1 MSVAA
6 GSSVWTADQRKLVLG
21 RLLKSGGSGSVY
33 LIPESPLQVAKI
45 YHDRV
50 NRVESEQKVAAMLE
64 LSPRLPDIVEGGRR
78 YVQIAWPN
86 ALLRDDQGRFVGFLM
101 PAVDVDATSELEC
114 ILQERQARAAGLPT
128 GLGAKITLAANLALV
143 IAALHAQRHH
153 VIDLKPVNLRFYPR
167 SLYMAMLDCDG
178 FSIQGR
184 RGRFTADQ
192 VTPDYLAPEFQGK
205 VLAAVA
211 EEQQDRFALA
221 VVIFQLL
228 NFGIHPFTGRPASD
242 HVATDIPGRIA
253 QRCYAYGLRANANLS
268 PGAVSGH
275 RSMPADLRLLFDR
288 AFESSGPTRPSAGE
302 WVTLLK
308 TYALRS
314 SGRLTVCRVDKE
326 HQHFTGFP
334 CAACARVALIA
345 VTAQD
350 AAAAKAAA
358 AAAASAERAKVIARA
373 VGVRPPRSAPI
384 ARPTHPI
391 NPNAAQ
397 ATPGPIATPVMPPHT
412 PRSYRRVGQVG
423 GMVFFFI
430 WLVFMMMVTRGFAPM
445 PSLSAGPSRPPA
457 SSMPSQQVQAAPPPT
472 MQSNR
477 DGMPDLAQ
485 NDIEVATAAVVS
497 GDQRARESAMSNLRG
512 VAAKHPTSP
521 GGAYQGDFARYS
533 ADWAHADSQALLLM
547 INELKAAIQQDRYDG
562 AAEFDLGWIELIEG
576 DRTSARSA
584 FIGAIASDPNRA
596 AAWYGFGVATTS
608 DDEAVGAL
616 TIAETLSPDLTT
628 AQAVRDRFPADLL
641 SHAGIKPQRFAILQ
655 ARARQFAVDM
665 AGGSLPADIKALA
678 AQPLPPG

>member
-1 MSVAA
+1 
-6 GSSVWTADQRKLVLG
+6 
-21 RLLKSGGSGSVY
+21 
-33 LIPESPLQVAKI
+33 
-45 YHDRV
+45 
-50 NRVESEQKVAAMLE
+50 
-64 LSPRLPDIVEGGRR
+64 
-78 YVQIAWPN
+78 
-86 ALLRDDQGRFVGFLM
+86 
-101 PAVDVDATSELEC
+101 
-114 ILQERQARAAGLPT
+114 
-128 GLGAKITLAANLALV
+128 
-143 IAALHAQRHH
+143 
-153 VIDLKPVNLRFYPR
+153 
-167 SLYMAMLDCDG
+167 
-178 FSIQGR
+178 
-184 RGRFTADQ
+184 
-192 VTPDYLAPEFQGK
+192 
-205 VLAAVA
+205 
-211 EEQQDRFALA
+211 
-221 VVIFQLL
+221 
-228 NFGIHPFTGRPASD
+228 
-242 HVATDIPGRIA
+242 
-253 QRCYAYGLRANANLS
+253 
-268 PGAVSGH
+268 
-275 RSMPADLRLLFDR
+275 
-288 AFESSGPTRPSAGE
+288 
-302 WVTLLK
+302 
-308 TYALRS
+308 
-314 SGRLTVCRVDKE
+314 
-326 HQHFTGFP
+326 
-334 CAACARVALIA
+334 
-345 VTAQD
+345 
-350 AAAAKAAA
+350 
-358 AAAASAERAKVIARA
+358 
-373 VGVRPPRSAPI
+373 
-384 ARPTHPI
+384 
-391 NPNAAQ
+391 
-397 ATPGPIATPVMPPHT
+397 
-412 PRSYRRVGQVG
+412 
-423 GMVFFFI
+423 MVFFFI